1 MRLQVTIP
9 DSDKATI
16 HIPMSATWFAWSYPC
31 GDWEKLA
38 ADEAEPTAADAK
50 GFLGTGGLCA
60 LPPLQPLSCRPA
72 ASPHLAGL
80 E

>member
-1 MRLQVTIP
+1 MTIP

-60 LPPLQPLSCRPA
+60 LPPLHRCHADRRRRRTSRD
-72 ASPHLAGL
+72 
-80 E
+80 